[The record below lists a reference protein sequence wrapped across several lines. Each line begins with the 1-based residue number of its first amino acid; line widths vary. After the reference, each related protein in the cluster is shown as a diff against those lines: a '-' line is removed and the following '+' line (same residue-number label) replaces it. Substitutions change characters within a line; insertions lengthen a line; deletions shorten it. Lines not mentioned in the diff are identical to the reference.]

1 MPLKKGSSK
10 EIISANIAELIKAGH
25 DPEQAAAIA
34 YKEAGIS
41 KDAMDKSMRVVDTNG
56 FFEVKRNPL
65 SLVGVFPYSGRMI
78 GADEPDRVYNV
89 YRPAEE
95 LGSDECIASFRLI
108 PFVDDHTMIGE
119 GATPA
124 ERKGVHGVIGE
135 EVIFEDGTLYG
146 NIKIFSESLANL
158 IENGKK
164 ELSCG
169 YRCEYEFASGTFNG
183 VQYDAIQRNIRG
195 NHLAL
200 VEEGRMGKEVAVLDS
215 MVFTFDTKELLTMN
229 KENKEAVAADAEPVT
244 LESLAAQVAQL
255 MEFMSKLKPLEEKEH
270 GSLDEE
276 EAAKVAQAAKDA
288 EEAQA
293 KADEQAAKDEAEAQ
307 AKAEGMDAAMVKKAV
322 IKEIAQRDSLY
333 AKVSGV
339 CGAFDHSE
347 MSLKEV
353 ASYGVKKIGLACVD
367 GMEIPML
374 NGYFAAL
381 AKTPVVKVGMDSK
394 NNDSAKAYIE
404 GAK

>member
-10 EIISANIAELIKAGH
+10 EVISENIAELIKSGH
-25 DPEQAAAIA
+25 TPEQAAAIA

-41 KDAMDKSMRVVDTNG
+41 KDSMDKSMRVTDTNG

-78 GADEPDRVYNV
+78 GADEPDKVYNV

-119 GATPA
+119 GATDA

-135 EVIFEDGTLYG
+135 EVTFEDGTLYG
-146 NIKIFSESLANL
+146 NIKVFSSSLATL

-215 MVFTFDTKELLTMN
+215 MVFTFDTKELLTMEEET
-229 KENKEAVAADAEPVT
+229 KTVEAAKDAEMVGGSV
-244 LESLAAQVAQL
+244 EERLAKIEAL
-255 MEFMSKLKPLEEKEH
+255 LTKLVPLEEEEH

-276 EAAKVAQAAKDA
+276 EVAEDA
-288 EEAQA
+288 C
-293 KADEQAAKDEAEAQ
+293 AKDEEEAP
-307 AKAEGMDAAMVKKAV
+307 AKASGMDEAMVKKAV
-322 IKEIAQRDSLY
+322 IKEIAQRDHLY
-333 AKVSGV
+333 AKVSVV

-353 ASYGVKKIGLACVD
+353 ASYGVKKIGLACTD

-381 AKTPVVKVGMDSK
+381 AKVPAVKVGMDSK
-394 NNDSAKAYIE
+394 NNDNALAYIE